1 MLALTYLYSCP
12 ESPYTSRLKK
22 KPTMGHFLLRR
33 FDRVLIA
40 VFIIYGTRWIIQAV
54 YYQQDW
60 HLVAME
66 FSLTQFWIIGR
77 NDGTWYV
84 SLLLPLYV
92 LYPSIHG
99 ILFAKDRH
107 SWLASW
113 TVVLIGLSV
122 LLYSLVQ
129 YANPDYFSNVEGA
142 FRRIPTFLLGCAFG
156 RVVYEHR
163 HGSPLLWGISI
174 LSCVAYFYFKHS
186 AALQSYAFWKLVYV
200 PAGLGFSYVFAFI
213 CHLFDISDVTLLHQ
227 FNRFFRFL
235 GRFSLELYLIHLA
248 FMTIADLFGIPSRN
262 AFALI
267 WIVVSIAGAWAVSK
281 VAANLSRRVEN
292 KAFAKEPENSSS
304 LMM

>member
-1 MLALTYLYSCP
+1 M
-12 ESPYTSRLKK
+12 
-22 KPTMGHFLLRR
+22 
-33 FDRVLIA
+33 
-40 VFIIYGTRWIIQAV
+40 
-54 YYQQDW
+54 
-60 HLVAME
+60 
-66 FSLTQFWIIGR
+66 
-77 NDGTWYV
+77 
-84 SLLLPLYV
+84 
-92 LYPSIHG
+92 
-99 ILFAKDRH
+99 
-107 SWLASW
+107 
-113 TVVLIGLSV
+113 
-122 LLYSLVQ
+122 
-129 YANPDYFSNVEGA
+129 
-142 FRRIPTFLLGCAFG
+142 
-156 RVVYEHR
+156 
-163 HGSPLLWGISI
+163 WGISI